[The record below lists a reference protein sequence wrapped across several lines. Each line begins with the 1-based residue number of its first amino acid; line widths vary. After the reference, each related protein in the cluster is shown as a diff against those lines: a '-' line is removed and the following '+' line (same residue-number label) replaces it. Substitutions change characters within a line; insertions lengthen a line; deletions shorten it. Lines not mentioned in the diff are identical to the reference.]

1 VSDASTSPA
10 SDPDPRKSTPGH
22 RRLFQ
27 GWGTAVARGL
37 ALAANALVRISRLGF
52 DEAKERGGHAL
63 HQFAQRPQQT
73 RQRVYAFSSYGLIL
87 ALTLAAQLWEP
98 NSLQAYVKIEPVA
111 LPEATV
117 IFVRNDSG
125 HTWKDVKV
133 LLNDR
138 FEYQRPDLPPTHY
151 ISLQIDRFASY
162 DANGKAS
169 YAAKDLVPKKVSIEC
184 DRGHFLLDLEKQ
196 P

>member
-1 VSDASTSPA
+1 MSDVSTAQG
-10 SDPDPRKSTPGH
+10 SDPGGNRSPG
-22 RRLFQ
+22 RRPFQ
-27 GWGTAVARGL
+27 GWGKAIARAL
-37 ALAANALVRISRLGF
+37 ALAANALVRISRLGVH
-52 DEAKERGGHAL
+52 EAKERGGHAL

-73 RQRVYAFSSYGLIL
+73 RQRVYAFGSYGLVL
-87 ALTLAAQLWEP
+87 AVTLAAQLWEP

-117 IFVRNDSG
+117 VFVRNDSS

-151 ISLQIDRFASY
+151 ISLQVDRFASY

-169 YAAKDLVPKKVSIEC
+169 YAAKDLVPKKVSLEC
-184 DRGHFLLDLEKQ
+184 DRGHFVLDLEKQ